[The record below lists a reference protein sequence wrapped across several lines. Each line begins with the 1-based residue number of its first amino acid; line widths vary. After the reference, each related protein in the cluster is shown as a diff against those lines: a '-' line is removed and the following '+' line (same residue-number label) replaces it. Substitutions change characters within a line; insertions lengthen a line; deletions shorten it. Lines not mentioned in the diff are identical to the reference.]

1 MKEEFEMEENQDYYN
16 ADASSVEQETPHDL
30 DVVGEKKGF
39 AIASLVLG
47 IVSLVLGCCAYGL
60 TTISSIVGLV
70 LGIIFLKKNQHL
82 GKYQGKGM
90 AIAGIICSAIGLLF
104 GIGMIIYIVYV
115 VSNPEFMDMYF
126 DMLEQYQ

>member
-1 MKEEFEMEENQDYYN
+1 MEENQDYYN
-16 ADASSVEQETPHDL
+16 ADSSVVEEAVPRDL
-30 DVVGEKKGF
+30 NNVVEKKGF

-82 GKYQGKGM
+82 GKYDGKGM

-104 GIGMIIYIVYV
+104 GIGMIVYLV
-115 VSNPEFMDMYF
+115 VMFSNPEFLDMYN
-126 DMLEQYQ
+126 DILSQYQ